1 MSSNPNPNPNHNPN
15 PNPTLTL
22 TPTRYI
28 NHSCS
33 SAPAPHVFD
42 ALRMLEINNESLL
55 VLETKFGEQL
65 RLHAHRAALR
75 APPAPAPPR
84 VLLPPP
90 PHPCGEATTAAPRER
105 AAIRRRPAGTSG
117 DIFIVG
123 VWIAETAVLV
133 GSVKPRGLSTGD
145 NQGSTFY
152 TPRVITFTYLLPRD
166 LSPHVPTLRTI
177 QRTHPLKG
185 SP

>member
-42 ALRMLEINNESLL
+42 ALRMLVEINNESLL

-90 PHPCGEATTAAPRER
+90 PHPCGEATTAAPR
-105 AAIRRRPAGTSG
+105 ARRNTPPPSG
-117 DIFIVG
+117 DERRYIYCGG
-123 VWIAETAVLV
+123 VD
-133 GSVKPRGLSTGD
+133 R
-145 NQGSTFY
+145 
-152 TPRVITFTYLLPRD
+152 
-166 LSPHVPTLRTI
+166 
-177 QRTHPLKG
+177 
-185 SP
+185 